1 MEFDLPYI
9 RLMIECSRGTY
20 IRVLAADIAD
30 DLGCGGHLVE
40 LRRIGSDGFTIDEAV
55 TIDDIKSGNVELTS
69 LEQVLSHIKAI
80 NVSSGL
86 AAQIR
91 QGKQIVKSHLDL
103 SDFPVFN
110 AGDHLNVYENKRLV
124 SITQANVSFSELDQL
139 DDQTVIFKLLRVF
152 N

>member
-1 MEFDLPYI
+1 MV
-9 RLMIECSRGTY
+9 ECSRGTY

-40 LRRIGSDGFTIDEAV
+40 LRRIRSDGFTIDEAV
-55 TIDDIKSGNVELTS
+55 TIDDIKSGNVELAS
-69 LEQVLSHIKAI
+69 LEQVLSHIKAL
-80 NVSSGL
+80 NVSSSL

-91 QGKQIVKSHLDL
+91 QGKQIIKSHIDL
-103 SDFPVFN
+103 SDLPEFEV
-110 AGDHLNVYENKRLV
+110 GDHLNIYENEQLV
-124 SITQANVSFSELDQL
+124 SITQANVSSSELDRV